1 MGLDMYLTGKRYIWE
16 SSNDPKEGELAQALG
31 KLPNL
36 GNNGK
41 RVKGIE
47 VEAMYWRK
55 ANAIHKWFVDNVQD
69 GEDECRE
76 HYVTREQLEELR
88 DACINALADPENAG
102 EYLSPTAGFFFGS
115 TTIDEWYFQGLKETI
130 KGLNSCLKM
139 DKEWSFYYCSSW

>member
-1 MGLDMYLTGKRYIWE
+1 MGLDMYLTGRRYIWE
-16 SSNDPKEGELAQALG
+16 HSDKPEEQELAQALG

-41 RVKGIE
+41 RVKGVE

-76 HYVTREQLEELR
+76 HYVTREQLSDLR
-88 DACINALADPENAG
+88 DACANALANPAEASY
-102 EYLSPTAGFFFGS
+102 YLPTTQGFFFGS
-115 TTIDEWYFQGLKETI
+115 TDIDEWYFEAMRATVD
-130 KGLNSCLKM
+130 GLNECLNM
-139 DKEWSFYYCSSW
+139 DKAWSFYYCSSW